1 MCKPHLN
8 FGKSQDIFHEQILK
22 LKSDIEDCTV
32 SFKLVK
38 KHREGGGVR
47 TSVRQIASWS
57 FSPQTTTAVVKRKD
71 TKLRFLTAVK
81 VNRDFFPFILFLS
94 HHHHTDT
101 VKSAAI
107 IFFSFGCISNLNT
120 WVNSYRGKYF
130 INWVWILR
138 GNTFS
143 IV

>member
-22 LKSDIEDCTV
+22 LKSNIEDCIV

-57 FSPQTTTAVVKRKD
+57 FSPQTTTAVVKKEGY
-71 TKLRFLTAVK
+71 K
-81 VNRDFFPFILFLS
+81 VAFSNSSESEQGFFPF
-94 HHHHTDT
+94 
-101 VKSAAI
+101 
-107 IFFSFGCISNLNT
+107 
-120 WVNSYRGKYF
+120 YF
-130 INWVWILR
+130 ISLSSSSYGHSKKCCHYFFFIHLPVLQTWIHESTHTGVNIL
-138 GNTFS
+138 S
-143 IV
+143 IEFAFCEGIHSV